1 MLTHNLR
8 ILNARIG
15 FLLLS
20 FGSFRS
26 FFFLTTLA
34 ATLAG
39 AAAAGVCFF
48 GAF

>member
-1 MLTHNLR
+1 MLTHSLR
-8 ILNARIG
+8 ILNALIG

-20 FGSFRS
+20 FGSFFS
-26 FFFLTTLA
+26 FFLMTFL

-39 AAAAGVCFF
+39 AAAGVCFF